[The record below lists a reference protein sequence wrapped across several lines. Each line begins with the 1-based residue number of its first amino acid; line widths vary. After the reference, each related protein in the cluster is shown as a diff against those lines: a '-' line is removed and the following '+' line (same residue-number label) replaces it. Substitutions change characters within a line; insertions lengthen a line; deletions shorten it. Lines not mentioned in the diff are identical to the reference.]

1 MSDFRV
7 LLHQGGPR
15 PAESV
20 LRRTGG
26 RIERLAVEPA
36 VEPPVPE
43 LVAARIVGQEG
54 RAFRVE
60 LAEPPQ
66 FLKAFAQGGQLLI
79 FRMPTL
85 EKPFLVSEAYV
96 AERKQWTISPC
107 SVCGFSEL
115 FEPPSELLRSAL
127 RIPSPELVEGFSWR
141 CPLPGCSG
149 TILVDRSLSGP
160 AVVTAGTPAE
170 WIAAFLEF
178 IREPWGNAVVGG
190 LAVFAMGVGL
200 TAFSYLTRN
209 PQDGIFLFYP
219 RTMVTGVLVAIFGL
233 IYWRLMR

>member
-1 MSDFRV
+1 MSDFKV
-7 LLHQGGPR
+7 LLHKGGPR
-15 PAESV
+15 PAETV

-36 VEPPVPE
+36 AEPPVPE

-66 FLKAFAQGGQLLI
+66 FLKAFAQGGPLLI

-115 FEPPSELLRSAL
+115 FEPPSELLRGAL
-127 RIPSPELVEGFSWR
+127 SIPSPELVEGFSWR
-141 CPLPGCSG
+141 CPLPGCTG

-160 AVVTAGTPAE
+160 AVVTAGSR
-170 WIAAFLEF
+170 AAFGAAFMEF
-178 IREPWGNAVVGG
+178 LGEPWGKMIVI
-190 LAVFAMGVGL
+190 GL
-200 TAFSYLTRN
+200 TAFAIGAVTTGGSYLLRDYSGGT
-209 PQDGIFLFYP
+209 YV
-219 RTMVTGVLVAIFGL
+219 VTPKLLAGGPVLAFFGVV
-233 IYWRLMR
+233 YWYFAR